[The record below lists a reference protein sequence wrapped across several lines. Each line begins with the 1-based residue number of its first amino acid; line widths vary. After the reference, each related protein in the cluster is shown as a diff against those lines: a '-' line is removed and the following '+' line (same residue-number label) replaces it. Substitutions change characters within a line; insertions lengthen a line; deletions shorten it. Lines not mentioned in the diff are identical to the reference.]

1 MKHHSFAAC
10 LGIVTACALPLAH
23 AQPAARTQTNQLR
36 AAIAEAAGFATT
48 LQGDYSFNAKSYV
61 DFDGSRAGS
70 VFIDSFAFPGGLS
83 FISCTGPEFANAV
96 TMNQS
101 TGVVT
106 VDALIDPSSPNCFA
120 FNYTGAPLALRFA
133 GKPDGNERVSENGN
147 GTQQLFSETFK
158 FNFQSD
164 SFSETFSGSTGLYTG
179 VFTGRATYSRSTNRI
194 KVK

>member
-1 MKHHSFAAC
+1 MKFQSIAAC
-10 LGIVTACALPLAH
+10 LGIVAACALPLAH
-23 AQPAARTQTNQLR
+23 AAPLAGTQTSHLR
-36 AAIAEAAGFATT
+36 ATSAEAGGFASTP
-48 LQGDYSFNAKSYV
+48 QGDYSFTAKSYT

-70 VFIDSFAFPGGLS
+70 VFIDSFAFPGGFT

-101 TGVVT
+101 TGAVSVN
-106 VDALIDPSSPNCFA
+106 APIDPSSPNCFA
-120 FNYTGAPLALRFA
+120 FNYTGGPLTLRFA
-133 GKPDGNERVSENGN
+133 GLPDGSERVSENGN
-147 GTQQLFSETFK
+147 GTQQLFSEIFK

-179 VFTGRATYSRSTNRI
+179 VFTGRATFGRSTNRS